1 MSYIWVNM
9 VYHSRNENT
18 EMCEKLK
25 ELLCTVALGSNSSGN
40 VQSEVSYKHTRC
52 S

>member
-1 MSYIWVNM
+1 VIPSPPFLDDELGKNPCFIFGVNM

-25 ELLCTVALGSNSSGN
+25 
-40 VQSEVSYKHTRC
+40 SYYIL
-52 S
+52 